1 MKIFRFGWIYFIA
14 AFLFMAVG
22 NNTLAQ
28 GNKKELEKKRERL
41 QREINETNKLLKLT
55 EKNKNATQA
64 QLDALRKKYH
74 SVMNSS
80 TQ

>member
-1 MKIFRFGWIYFIA
+1 LGGFILLLHSYLWLA

-55 EKNKNATQA
+55 EKNK
-64 QLDALRKKYH
+64 Y
-74 SVMNSS
+74 
-80 TQ
+80 